1 MINEYLMTNED
12 MKFTGTQVNYYFVCK
27 RKLWF
32 FSHNIELESDS
43 DLV

>member
-1 MINEYLMTNED
+1 MDSISG
-12 MKFTGTQVNYYFVCK
+12 FTGTQVNYYFVCK

-43 DLV
+43 DLVLMGR